1 MNSGAEFGYFRK
13 ASAENSGRA
22 QRLSQGA
29 LKTLAGTTKNKNKN
43 NDLQEIGHAPHQH
56 LPETSCFWNLCALPV
71 HAKVPVR
78 IFVHCQ
84 CFLASYPKRG
94 KRVFPRSH
102 VVLCPAS
109 VFRVRICVPCQSC
122 QQLKT
127 ARFKGHAIKNE
138 DFCDAERCD
147 NTGLP
152 DQSQTCE
159 RNNNCRPHYDLRPAI
174 HMAVASRCFHWL
186 LPVVGSLLLVSKG
199 FHVYLFIHDT
209 RIFKNQNHN
218 NGLKQ
223 SMFQNMH

>member
-1 MNSGAEFGYFRK
+1 MNSVAEFGYFRK

-22 QRLSQGA
+22 QRLPRGA
-29 LKTLAGTTKNKNKN
+29 LKTLAGTTKNKKQKQWFAGNRTCPSPAFARNQLFLKSLCPASACQGTREN
-43 NDLQEIGHAPHQH
+43 LCA
-56 LPETSCFWNLCALPV
+56 LPLFSSILPQKGKESISQKPCCVVPRQCFPCENLCALPV
-71 HAKVPVR
+71 LSAIENCKIR
-78 IFVHCQ
+78 RACNK
-84 CFLASYPKRG
+84 KRG
-94 KRVFPRSH
+94 
-102 VVLCPAS
+102 
-109 VFRVRICVPCQSC
+109 
-122 QQLKT
+122 
-127 ARFKGHAIKNE
+127 
-138 DFCDAERCD
+138 FCDAERCD

-199 FHVYLFIHDT
+199 FHVYVFIHDT